1 MKKFKKLIC
10 MYNFMN
16 INYTLFKILRMTR
29 LALFMVLAGV
39 IQVHAVNSDSRFNPP
54 DFTDEGATSEAVIM
68 EDGNGPGGV
77 TIYSGDNSESQ
88 QQVVRGKVSDTGG
101 LPLPGV
107 TVLIKGTTQGTVTD
121 SNGEYSITNVPA
133 TAVLVFSFVGMHTQE
148 VAVNNQTVINVTM
161 EVEAIGIEEI
171 VTVGYAKVKKGTL
184 TGSVSAIKGEE
195 ISSMPV
201 PYVQNTM
208 AGKIPGVIMR
218 TDTQQPGYD
227 DPYIYVRGIGTT
239 GNTSPL
245 IVIDGI
251 IRSNMKQVDPSSI
264 ESITVL
270 KDASAVAPFGLAGAN
285 GVILITTKKG
295 QEGFPTLTANSYY
308 GWQSP
313 TYFPDLLDAV
323 DYMKLRNEAYFNE
336 QPGGV
341 NPPYAADLI
350 ADYPDLHREDPDRY
364 PDSDTKEYIDMI
376 APIHKHNLELSGGT
390 AKAQYYAG
398 LGYFKQ
404 EGMFEETNYR
414 RINYNVNLDMNVT
427 NTTKVSLS
435 LLGSI
440 ERINDL
446 DPSGNSTR
454 LFRGLFKFIPHE
466 PLTFTNGLWGL
477 SAGNAPLGVINSD
490 SYEINDFNTALNTV
504 TVEQQLP
511 FIKGLSVKG
520 SFSYDN
526 RNEFVK
532 GWHEPWY
539 YYIQDTSEKPYTYS
553 RSTAGIE
560 GNTNYT
566 YLRQTQNDTKI
577 FTYQGF
583 VNYQRTFGKHD
594 ITGLF
599 VAEYRNNDYR
609 TFFAQRNN
617 FAILV
622 DEFNMGSSN
631 KIDYDNGG
639 SSSEGAQIG
648 YVYRLSY
655 VFNNRFML
663 ETAGRYDGHYY
674 FAPGKRWGY
683 FPSVSVGWRLSEE
696 DFIKDLGYI
705 NNLKIR
711 GSWGKSGNLAGSAY
725 QYLYGYTLAGSRY
738 AFGSGSMVQSAYTAQ
753 EPNPNITWEKSSKY
767 NFGLEVELWNSLL
780 MLEADYF
787 FEKREGM
794 LLSPAVTV
802 PYEYGLTLAQENA
815 GIMDNRGFEIS
826 AGSRHQFNNGLILDL
841 TGNISYA
848 HNKMVEVFETDAT
861 YNNPNR
867 RRTGRAYETLFGYRS
882 LGLFTT
888 EDDTNGDGKIN
899 SADGYNITQFGTVGP
914 GDIKYADLSGPD
926 GTPDGKID
934 NHDEVVIGHPVYPRM
949 TFGLT
954 PSAKW
959 KGFDLSLFFQG
970 SAIVSRDIGNFYTVA
985 FENNKSNTSYEYY
998 NNHWTPDNENAKYP
1012 KANTSPSSNNTQ
1024 LSDFWIV
1031 NTSHLRLKTAVLG
1044 YTLPASI
1051 TQFLTLKNIRVYC
1064 SGQNLFTLSNLKHT
1078 DPENS
1083 EFGSRSTVAYP
1094 NMKTITFGASV
1105 TF

>member
-1 MKKFKKLIC
+1 
-10 MYNFMN
+10 
-16 INYTLFKILRMTR
+16 
-29 LALFMVLAGV
+29 
-39 IQVHAVNSDSRFNPP
+39 
-54 DFTDEGATSEAVIM
+54 
-68 EDGNGPGGV
+68 
-77 TIYSGDNSESQ
+77 
-88 QQVVRGKVSDTGG
+88 
-101 LPLPGV
+101 
-107 TVLIKGTTQGTVTD
+107 
-121 SNGEYSITNVPA
+121 
-133 TAVLVFSFVGMHTQE
+133 
-148 VAVNNQTVINVTM
+148 
-161 EVEAIGIEEI
+161 
-171 VTVGYAKVKKGTL
+171 
-184 TGSVSAIKGEE
+184 
-195 ISSMPV
+195 
-201 PYVQNTM
+201 
-208 AGKIPGVIMR
+208 
-218 TDTQQPGYD
+218 
-227 DPYIYVRGIGTT
+227 
-239 GNTSPL
+239 
-245 IVIDGI
+245 
-251 IRSNMKQVDPSSI
+251 
-264 ESITVL
+264 
-270 KDASAVAPFGLAGAN
+270 
-285 GVILITTKKG
+285 
-295 QEGFPTLTANSYY
+295 
-308 GWQSP
+308 
-313 TYFPDLLDAV
+313 
-323 DYMKLRNEAYFNE
+323 
-336 QPGGV
+336 
-341 NPPYAADLI
+341 
-350 ADYPDLHREDPDRY
+350 
-364 PDSDTKEYIDMI
+364 
-376 APIHKHNLELSGGT
+376 
-390 AKAQYYAG
+390 
-398 LGYFKQ
+398 
-404 EGMFEETNYR
+404 
-414 RINYNVNLDMNVT
+414 
-427 NTTKVSLS
+427 
-435 LLGSI
+435 
-440 ERINDL
+440 
-446 DPSGNSTR
+446 
-454 LFRGLFKFIPHE
+454 
-466 PLTFTNGLWGL
+466 
-477 SAGNAPLGVINSD
+477 
-490 SYEINDFNTALNTV
+490 
-504 TVEQQLP
+504 
-511 FIKGLSVKG
+511 
-520 SFSYDN
+520 
-526 RNEFVK
+526 
-532 GWHEPWY
+532 
-539 YYIQDTSEKPYTYS
+539 
-553 RSTAGIE
+553 
-560 GNTNYT
+560 
-566 YLRQTQNDTKI
+566 
-577 FTYQGF
+577 
-583 VNYQRTFGKHD
+583 
-594 ITGLF
+594 
-599 VAEYRNNDYR
+599 
-609 TFFAQRNN
+609 
-617 FAILV
+617 
-622 DEFNMGSSN
+622 
-631 KIDYDNGG
+631 
-639 SSSEGAQIG
+639 
-648 YVYRLSY
+648 
-655 VFNNRFML
+655 
-663 ETAGRYDGHYY
+663 
-674 FAPGKRWGY
+674 
-683 FPSVSVGWRLSEE
+683 
-696 DFIKDLGYI
+696 
-705 NNLKIR
+705 
-711 GSWGKSGNLAGSAY
+711 
-725 QYLYGYTLAGSRY
+725 
-738 AFGSGSMVQSAYTAQ
+738 MVQSANTAQ